1 MEELYAQ
8 ARLVNPSIL
17 AVRPYSPGKS
27 ISALRQE
34 FGLDEIIQLSCNENA
49 AGPSPLA
56 MKAVDAVIRNV
67 HRYPDDEGPL
77 KSALALKH
85 GVAEGNIILGHG
97 ATDILEIIVRT
108 FVCPND
114 EMVLAHPA
122 FPWFHILGQLSG
134 ARNVVVPLREHCH
147 DLEAMAKHCT
157 AKTKLVLIANPN
169 NPTGTFLPRAQIE
182 AFVRALPSH
191 VVAVLDE
198 AYIEYAPPHQE
209 FDFGTVAEAPVIV
222 VRTFSKIS
230 GLAGLRIGYAV
241 TSKKVADLMEKARQ
255 PFNTTAIAHAAAL
268 ASLRDIEHIQKSRR
282 MVAEGKVFLYRE
294 FDRLGLDYV
303 ATEANFIFVDFRREA
318 KAVVDSL
325 MQRGVL
331 IRPVMESCAR
341 ITIGSAEQNAALVS
355 ALQSALL

>member
-17 AVRPYSPGKS
+17 EVRPYSPGKPL
-27 ISALRQE
+27 SAIRRE
-34 FGLDEIIQLSCNENA
+34 FGLDEVIQLSCNENA

-56 MKAVDAVIRNV
+56 MKAVDAVIREA

-77 KSALALKH
+77 KAALALKH
-85 GVAEGNIILGHG
+85 GVADDNIVLGHG

-108 FVCPND
+108 FVCPDD

-134 ARNVVVPLREHCH
+134 ARNVVVPLREHRH
-147 DLEAMAKHCT
+147 DLEAMAQHCT
-157 AKTKLVLIANPN
+157 ARTKLVLIANPN
-169 NPTGTFLPRAQIE
+169 NPTGTFLPRSEIE

-209 FDFGTVAEAPVIV
+209 FDSRTDAEAPVIV

-241 TSKKVADLMEKARQ
+241 TPKRVADLLEKARQ

-268 ASLRDIEHIQKSRR
+268 ASLQDFEHIEKSRH
-282 MVAEGKVFLYRE
+282 MVAAGKVFLYRE
-294 FDRLGLDYV
+294 FDRLGLAYV
-303 ATEANFIFVDFRREA
+303 ATEANFIYVDFRRDA
-318 KAVVDSL
+318 KAVIHSL

-331 IRPVMESCAR
+331 IRPVLETCAR
-341 ITIGSAEQNAALVS
+341 ITIGSAPQNEALVS
-355 ALQSALL
+355 ALQSAL